1 MIASKAE
8 TLLSV
13 TLFLFTY
20 SQAIRETSWDD
31 NQQTH
36 LQLSKGW
43 VQGISLRVDRQ
54 ERAGL
59 GGIPGAREVQTGLPE
74 TQGENLPSWPC

>member
-8 TLLSV
+8 TLFSV
-13 TLFLFTY
+13 TMFLFTC

-31 NQQTH
+31 NQQAHVH
-36 LQLSKGW
+36 LLNRR
-43 VQGISLRVDRQ
+43 VQGISLRIDCP
-54 ERAGL
+54 EFAGSPSL
-59 GGIPGAREVQTGLPE
+59 PGAREVQLGLPE